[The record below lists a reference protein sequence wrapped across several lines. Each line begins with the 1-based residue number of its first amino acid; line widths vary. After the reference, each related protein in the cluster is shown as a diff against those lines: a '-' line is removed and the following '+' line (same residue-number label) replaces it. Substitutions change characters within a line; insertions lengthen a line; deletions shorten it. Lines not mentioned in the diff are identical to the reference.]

1 MVLFQ
6 VKVEG
11 AKVWNRRRSV
21 FFRHFVEENVWRVVL
36 ACYLVVG
43 VDNRAFVDRDR
54 EARLLI
60 NGDGIKISIIGS
72 PAQ

>member
-1 MVLFQ
+1 MESPLI
-6 VKVEG
+6 G
-11 AKVWNRRRSV
+11 

-60 NGDGIKISIIGS
+60 NGGGN
-72 PAQ
+72 